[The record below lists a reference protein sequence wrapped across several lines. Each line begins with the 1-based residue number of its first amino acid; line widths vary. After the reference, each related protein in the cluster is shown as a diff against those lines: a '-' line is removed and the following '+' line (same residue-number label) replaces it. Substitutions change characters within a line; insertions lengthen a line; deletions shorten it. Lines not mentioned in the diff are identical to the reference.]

1 MTAFGVQPPL
11 IGITTSGQRLTGN
24 FSLPAVYADAVR
36 QAGGRVILLPPG
48 EPDPKFILDFV
59 DGLVFSGGGDIDP
72 ATYNGS
78 PHPSIYNVDSERD
91 AFEITLA
98 RQVLATDIPV
108 LGICRGLEVLVIASG
123 GDLVPHLPDEFG
135 EAIAHRADQSRPIE
149 HSVQIA
155 LDSRLAT
162 LTGVKDMTVVSWHHQ
177 ATRIVPAEWRVAA
190 WAVDG
195 VIEALEYEHHPW
207 ALALQWH
214 PELSINDPLQQGIFR
229 DFVAAA
235 QNRAASRAHTSVDA
249 HP

>member
-1 MTAFGVQPPL
+1 V
-11 IGITTSGQRLTGN
+11 
-24 FSLPAVYADAVR
+24 
-36 QAGGRVILLPPG
+36 
-48 EPDPKFILDFV
+48 E
-59 DGLVFSGGGDIDP
+59 
-72 ATYNGS
+72 
-78 PHPSIYNVDSERD
+78 
-91 AFEITLA
+91 
-98 RQVLATDIPV
+98 
-108 LGICRGLEVLVIASG
+108 
-123 GDLVPHLPDEFG
+123 
-135 EAIAHRADQSRPIE
+135 
-149 HSVQIA
+149 IA
-155 LDSRLAT
+155 LDSRLAK

-235 QNRAASRAHTSVDA
+235 QKRVVSPAHTSVDA